1 MLIER
6 YHWSLAEVAQIDDA
20 ESTFVEELLAMIEA
34 ITGKNNQKAGKAGYD
49 DFKARHKQRIASLRG
64 NR

>member
-20 ESTFVEELLAMIEA
+20 DPAFMGEFLAMIEA
-34 ITGKNNQKAGKAGYD
+34 ITGKSNQKAGKAEYD
-49 DFKARHKQRIASLRG
+49 DFKARHEQRIASLRG